1 MVIYISILFLFGLFI
16 LLFLMNGNLYNRQK
30 EIEKENENNISL
42 ISILTQKIEQIELK
56 TGIMEKKYSDAI
68 DINSTNIQ
76 CLVDILKQ
84 SNIII
89 NNKNKRI
96 PVA

>member
-30 EIEKENENNISL
+30 EIEKENENNIFL